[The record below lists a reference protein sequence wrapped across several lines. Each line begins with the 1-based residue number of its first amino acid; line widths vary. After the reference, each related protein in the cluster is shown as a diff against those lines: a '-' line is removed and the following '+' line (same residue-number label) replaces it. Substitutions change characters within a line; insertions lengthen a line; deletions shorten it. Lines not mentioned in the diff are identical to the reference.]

1 MAKAKKAEEEGGE
14 SAPLWI
20 ISFADM
26 ISLLMAFFVMLSS
39 FTSYDKTEEKKLR
52 ATIKATLAYAGGWMG
67 SIPLDSLGWDPGND
81 QKAQTGSER
90 PPIEETIQTGA
101 IEETQAN
108 GFPDNK
114 VFLVRKDFL
123 FLPSGSVLSPDGKK
137 WLDAFASYV
146 GKMPERIVIADLTNE
161 SGKPF
166 DPRAVVAVCEYL
178 HQQNVDP
185 NKISVSSRGTLP
197 VPNVQDGPFFEF
209 TLLDKGICP

>member
-52 ATIKATLAYAGGWMG
+52 AAIKATLAYAGGWMG
-67 SIPLDSLGWDPGND
+67 SIPLDSLGWDPGNG
-81 QKAQTGSER
+81 QKADTGAER
-90 PPIEETIQTGA
+90 PPVEETITTGS
-101 IEETQAN
+101 IEETQAS

-114 VFLVRKDFL
+114 VFLVRKDYL
-123 FLPSGSVLSPDGKK
+123 FVSSGSILSPDGKQ

-146 GKMPERIVIADLTNE
+146 AKMPERLVIADRADE

-166 DPRAVVAVCEYL
+166 DPRPLVALAEYL
-178 HQQNVDP
+178 QQQKVDP
-185 NKISVSSRGTLP
+185 AKISISSCGTLP
-197 VPNVQDGPFFEF
+197 VRNIQDGPFIEF
-209 TLLDKGICP
+209 TLLDKGVCP

>member
-39 FTSYDKTEEKKLR
+39 FTSYDKSEEKKLR
-52 ATIKATLAYAGGWMG
+52 AAIKATLAYAGGWMG
-67 SIPLDSLGWDPGND
+67 SIPLDSLGWDPGNG
-81 QKAQTGSER
+81 QKAETGAER
-90 PPIEETIQTGA
+90 PPIEETIQTGS
-101 IEETQAN
+101 IEETQAS

-114 VFLVRKDFL
+114 VFLVRKDYL
-123 FLPSGSVLSPDGKK
+123 FVSSGSILSPDGKQ

-146 GKMPERIVIADLTNE
+146 AKTSERLVIADRADE

-166 DPRAVVAVCEYL
+166 DPRPLVAVAEYL
-178 HQQNVDP
+178 QQQRVDTA
-185 NKISVSSRGTLP
+185 KISISSCGTLP
-197 VPNVQDGPFFEF
+197 LRNIQDGPFIEF
-209 TLLDKGICP
+209 TLLDKGVCP

>member
-39 FTSYDKTEEKKLR
+39 FTSYDKSEEKKLR
-52 ATIKATLAYAGGWMG
+52 AAIKATLAYAGGWMG
-67 SIPLDSLGWDPGND
+67 SIPLDSLGWDPGNG
-81 QKAQTGSER
+81 QKAETGAER
-90 PPIEETIQTGA
+90 PPVEETIKTGS
-101 IEETQAN
+101 IEETQAS

-114 VFLVRKDFL
+114 VFLVRKDYL
-123 FLPSGSVLSPDGKK
+123 FVSSGSILSPDGKQ

-146 GKMPERIVIADLTNE
+146 AKMPERLVISDRIDE

-166 DPRAVVAVCEYL
+166 DPRPLVAVAEYL
-178 HQQNVDP
+178 QQQTVDP
-185 NKISVSSRGTLP
+185 AKISISSCGTLALH
-197 VPNVQDGPFFEF
+197 NIHDGPFIEF
-209 TLLDKGICP
+209 TLLDKGVCP